1 MPRVRTIL
9 GVLLVLATVFGIP
22 VLAAVST
29 RWLGGRPQVAG
40 WLAMMLM
47 GLLAFLAAR
56 QIRAGGDLGD
66 KLKRARASLFPP
78 PAE

>member
-1 MPRVRTIL
+1 MPRIRTIL
-9 GVLLVLATVFGIP
+9 GMLIVLATVFGIP

-29 RWLGGRPQVAG
+29 RWLGGSPQVVG

-47 GLLAFLAAR
+47 GFLAILGAR
-56 QIRAGGDLGD
+56 QIRRGGKVGD
-66 KLKRARASLFPP
+66 RLKRLRTALFPP